1 MPGLCKEFVQSN
13 AHFPIFYRLHWHQ
26 AVSKTQYYNLDALI
40 LKTGL
45 VTPQHQLPS
54 CWFGNVPRIS
64 RQNANAPC
72 WIETATKGHRK
83 FKHFHLSEPS
93 AWKNIPPSSHFNEPN
108 SSGWKFSKYVWKFG
122 LQLLPH
128 VFYLRAWLISCKTT
142 GIQAVGWE
150 WVRKAKNSLFFL
162 LKSLMHFAAGGK
174 RTRPRPCKLMT
185 ISSRRCSELLS
196 GRATGESRNRSSDS
210 VFLKMSDA
218 CWKMVHRRWR
228 IRGK

>member
-54 CWFGNVPRIS
+54 CWFGDVPRIS

-83 FKHFHLSEPS
+83 FKHFHLCM
-93 AWKNIPPSSHFNEPN
+93 KKSSQWTE
-108 SSGWKFSKYVWKFG
+108 
-122 LQLLPH
+122 Q
-128 VFYLRAWLISCKTT
+128 
-142 GIQAVGWE
+142 
-150 WVRKAKNSLFFL
+150 VRMKIFQ
-162 LKSLMHFAAGGK
+162 
-174 RTRPRPCKLMT
+174 
-185 ISSRRCSELLS
+185 I
-196 GRATGESRNRSSDS
+196 
-210 VFLKMSDA
+210 FLK
-218 CWKMVHRRWR
+218 
-228 IRGK
+228 IRFAVAATRFLPESLAHFMQDDRDTGGGMRMGEKG